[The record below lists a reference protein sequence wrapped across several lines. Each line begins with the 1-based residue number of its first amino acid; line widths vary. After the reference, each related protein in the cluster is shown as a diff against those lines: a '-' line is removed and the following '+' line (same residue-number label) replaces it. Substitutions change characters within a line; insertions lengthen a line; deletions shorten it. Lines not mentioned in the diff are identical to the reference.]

1 MRKVILFIALSLD
14 GYIADNNGGVDWGHG
29 HNDDSNSP
37 DTYSEFIKDID
48 TVLMGWNTY
57 HQVRTELSPNK
68 WVYENLQS
76 YVFTHRQETSTDNIH
91 FTAEQ
96 PAEVVK
102 QLKQQSGKDIW
113 ICGGASLVQQ
123 LAQQNLIDEYY
134 LTIVPTLLGQ
144 GIRLFNTLPNPINLQ
159 LIGTK
164 SYNGFIELRYQQK
177 AEITTRKFKAS
188 DLDQVMEIWLNCNIE
203 AHPFVK
209 QQYWREHFQEVRKA
223 LLQSNVLVAES
234 GDQLVGFAGLQENYL
249 AGIFIKKEFRN
260 QGIGSQLLTV
270 IQQNHTSLT
279 LHVYVKNESAYHFY
293 QQHGLKVIKKQMD
306 ETGNEEYLMRWNKSN
321 TQLK

>member
-14 GYIADNNGGVDWGHG
+14 GYIADNNGGVNWIHGHG
-29 HNDDSNSP
+29 DDSNNP

-57 HQVRTELSPNK
+57 HQVRTELSPDE

-102 QLKQQSGKDIW
+102 QLKQQSGKNIW

-159 LIGTK
+159 LLGTK
-164 SYNGFIELRYQQK
+164 SYNGFTELRYQQK

-209 QQYWREHFQEVRKA
+209 QQYWCEHFQEVRKA

-249 AGIFIKKEFRN
+249 AGIFIKKGFRN

-270 IQQNHTSLT
+270 IQQNHASLT
-279 LHVYVKNESAYHFY
+279 LYVYVKNESAYHFY
-293 QQHGLKVIKKQMD
+293 QQHGLKVIKKQID
-306 ETGNEEYLMRWNKSN
+306 ETGNEEYMMQWNKNS
-321 TQLK
+321 TQPK

>member
-14 GYIADNNGGVDWGHG
+14 GYIADKNGGVDWIHG
-29 HNDDSNSP
+29 HSDDSNNP

-68 WVYENLQS
+68 WVYEDLQS
-76 YVFTHRQETSTDNIH
+76 YVFTHRQETSIDNIH
-91 FTAEQ
+91 FVAEQ
-96 PAEVVK
+96 PVKVVK
-102 QLKQQSGKDIW
+102 QLKQQPGKDIW

-164 SYNGFIELRYQQK
+164 SYNGFTELRYQQK
-177 AEITTRKFKAS
+177 AETTIRKFKAS

-203 AHPFVK
+203 AHPFVE

-223 LLQSNVLVAES
+223 LLQSNVLVAEN
-234 GDQLVGFAGLQENYL
+234 GDQLIGFAGLQENYL
-249 AGIFIKKEFRN
+249 AGIFIKKEFRSR
-260 QGIGSQLLTV
+260 GIGSQLLTV
-270 IQQNHTSLT
+270 IQQNYASLT

-293 QQHGLKVIKKQMD
+293 QQHGLKVIKKQID
-306 ETGNEEYLMRWNKSN
+306 ETGNEEYMMQWNKNN
-321 TQLK
+321 TQPK

>member
-14 GYIADNNGGVDWGHG
+14 GYIADNNGDVDWLHGHG
-29 HNDDSNSP
+29 DDSNNP

-68 WVYENLQS
+68 WVYEDLQS

-96 PAEVVK
+96 PAELVK
-102 QLKQQSGKDIW
+102 QLKQQSGKNIW

-144 GIRLFNTLPNPINLQ
+144 GIRLFNTLPNPIKLR
-159 LIGTK
+159 LLETK
-164 SYNGFIELRYQQK
+164 SYNGFNELRYQQK

-209 QQYWREHFQEVRKA
+209 HQYWREHFQEVRKA

-270 IQQNHTSLT
+270 IQQNHASLT

-293 QQHGLKVIKKQMD
+293 QQHGLKVIKKQID
-306 ETGNEEYLMRWNKSN
+306 ETGNEEYLMQWNKSN